1 MPAAAPLFRK
11 FGKLSGTL
19 DQLGR
24 FGQRGTELQYEFVK
38 VAHEDGNVTTLERVA
53 MPAELN
59 GLLEIGA
66 RVELFLARR
75 GVWNFCYG
83 VRIGGKAAQCYR
95 GYRLYFMFNRLMMY
109 VNLMFGAYLV
119 MTPGL
124 MWAGVGLL
132 VFGLLFAYFGPASP
146 RRMHALF
153 AANAE
158 AKTGESRAQDEPSG
172 G

>member
-1 MPAAAPLFRK
+1 MPASAPLFRK
-11 FGKLSGTL
+11 FGKLSGKL
-19 DQLGR
+19 LQLGR

-38 VAHEDGNVTTLERVA
+38 LAHEDGNVTTLERVA

-66 RVELFLARR
+66 PIDLFLARR

-83 VRIGGKAAQCYR
+83 VRIGERASQCYR
-95 GYRLYFMFNRLMMY
+95 GYRLYFVFNRLMMY
-109 VNLMFGAYLV
+109 VNLMFGAYLL

-124 MWAGVGLL
+124 TWAGLGLL
-132 VFGLLFAYFGPASP
+132 VFGLLFAYMGPASP
-146 RRMHALF
+146 RRMQAFF
-153 AANAE
+153 AAKRGSETVERRKRDE
-158 AKTGESRAQDEPSG
+158 APG